1 MWPFTRK
8 KDTTIDAAVSQAI
21 KLAASEWQA
30 FCATSGMASNINL
43 RDRVPFFAGDFRRK
57 MIERLPMLKFAPE
70 QLVLLIIAEGIDQSG
85 LETRSMIELQ
95 LGIVLPG
102 SAAIAAMAE
111 RPE

>member
-1 MWPFTRK
+1 MWPFTRR
-8 KDTTIDAAVSQAI
+8 KDKAIDTAVSQAI
-21 KLAASEWQA
+21 SLAASEWQA

-57 MIERLPMLKFAPE
+57 MIERFPELKFAPE
-70 QLVLLIIAEGIDQSG
+70 QLVLLIIAQGINLSG
-85 LETRSMIELQ
+85 LEARGMIELQ

-102 SAAIAAMAE
+102 SAAIAEMAD